1 LLATIQPG
9 HQRNIIPLISAVTGR
24 QQENQARPNPGT
36 GQPVDAGSNSDAG
49 YGARAPA
56 IDDRQYT
63 VFCGPGRMTYENH
76 ALKEKAMIDI
86 LVLVVLLRYT
96 GENIA
101 LFSGGLFTGATIY
114 IGPSA
119 KARPSDAARQTPT
132 CSLLFLHR
140 PSLGLG
146 HL

>member
-1 LLATIQPG
+1 MTILRRNSHRFKLIRQKPARRYLGVRPLHWQPLAAG
-9 HQRNIIPLISAVTGR
+9 SIPNETCHAVEPALDGR
-24 QQENQARPNPGT
+24 QYA
-36 GQPVDAGSNSDAG
+36 VS
-49 YGARAPA
+49 
-56 IDDRQYT
+56 
-63 VFCGPGRMTYENH
+63 CCPGRIEHCNH
-76 ALKEKAMIDI
+76 GLKDKAMIDFS
-86 LVLVVLLRYT
+86 VLVVLLRYT